1 MDSVLASHPAALGS
15 ILGVPKDSFFT
26 EIWSLILLR
35 LIDSALFREW
45 TVQGLIVDRTHLVLV
60 SVKLILQKRQQ
71 PRNYHPPIF
80 YRRSSSVD
88 LNIYKLPHFHPKVD
102 KNLTEYVKLMQRAH
116 TFFKFKVL

>member
-45 TVQGLIVDRTHLVLV
+45 QVQDLILVSAKLIV
-60 SVKLILQKRQQ
+60 QK
-71 PRNYHPPIF
+71 
-80 YRRSSSVD
+80 
-88 LNIYKLPHFHPKVD
+88 K
-102 KNLTEYVKLMQRAH
+102 T
-116 TFFKFKVL
+116 TT